1 MLMTTRQKIPTK
13 NRATGLIL
21 PSGVY
26 AELVGKG
33 IIDVKSDGSAAF
45 NHDYF
50 YNISKEV
57 KPLKD
62 EYTLDKAIC
71 KCHPHSACGCAKF
84 MIRKNG
90 KEYVRLFSKVKAEKI
105 VKALNRGDE

>member
-1 MLMTTRQKIPTK
+1 MLIEARLKLPVENQT
-13 NRATGLIL
+13 AGLIL

-26 AELVGKG
+26 AVLVDEG
-33 IIDVKSDGSAAF
+33 IIDVKSDGSSAF

-50 YNISKEV
+50 YNLYSEV
-57 KPLKD
+57 KTLKD

-84 MIRKNG
+84 MIRRNG

>member
-1 MLMTTRQKIPTK
+1 MLIETRLKLPAENKT
-13 NRATGLIL
+13 AGLIL

-26 AELVGKG
+26 AVLVDEG
-33 IIDVKSDGSAAF
+33 IIDVKSDGSSAF

-50 YNISKEV
+50 NNITKGV
-57 KPLKD
+57 KTLKD

>member
-1 MLMTTRQKIPTK
+1 MLMTTRQKLPTK
-13 NRATGLIL
+13 NQTAGLIL
-21 PSGVY
+21 PSGIY
-26 AELVGKG
+26 AVLVDEG
-33 IIDVKSDGSAAF
+33 IIDVKSDGSSAF

-50 YNISKEV
+50 NNISKEV
-57 KPLKD
+57 KTLKD

-84 MIRKNG
+84 MIRRNG

>member
-1 MLMTTRQKIPTK
+1 MLITTRQKLSDEDQ
-13 NRATGLIL
+13 AAGLII

-26 AELVGKG
+26 AVLVDEG
-33 IIDVKSDGSAAF
+33 IIDVKSDGSSAF

-50 YNISKEV
+50 YNLYSEV
-57 KPLKD
+57 KTLKD

>member
-1 MLMTTRQKIPTK
+1 MLMTTRQKLSDED
-13 NRATGLIL
+13 RAAGLIL
-21 PSGVY
+21 PLGIY

-33 IIDVKSDGSAAF
+33 IIDVKSEGSAAF

-57 KPLKD
+57 KALKD

-105 VKALNRGDE
+105 VKALNKGDE

>member
-1 MLMTTRQKIPTK
+1 MFIATRLKLSDEG
-13 NRATGLIL
+13 RATGLIL

-26 AELVGKG
+26 AVLVDEG
-33 IIDVKSDGSAAF
+33 IIDVKSNGSSAF

-50 YNISKEV
+50 DNITKEV
-57 KPLKD
+57 KTLKD

-105 VKALNRGDE
+105 VKALNRGEE